1 MSETRTEAGAQPTAP
16 KGAPTGAARVPAR
29 VWWITAV
36 VALGVL
42 GSAGAAIWANA
53 TSADTVQARAVA
65 QEYVDAIAAGDAE
78 TANAHARVAEGQPE
92 SGLLHSD
99 ALREAERVA
108 GAEIDRL
115 RVDPDR
121 GRATGAV
128 EYELDHRRF
137 TDRIELARDADGW
150 YVIDGLTVELSVGW
164 YGDEPPFSIAGF
176 DGVLTG
182 PDAIEVYPAV
192 YEIEAPNEYFEVE
205 GDGRMVAAAASRGL
219 FGDGDETRSYVWT
232 VPTEAYW
239 DELQRQADAWYDE
252 CAKRETVPELR
263 ECGIEVDAPAQL
275 EDAEVEV
282 EIVAYPVVMED
293 YGWKYPDLADGGDF
307 RIRVTSGSAQESRAE
322 GASSGFAGPADVI
335 VELDADGA
343 PQLQIVPY
351 S

>member
-1 MSETRTEAGAQPTAP
+1 MSEIRIEAGAQPPAP
-16 KGAPTGAARVPAR
+16 QSAPAGGSRVPTR
-29 VWWITAV
+29 VWWLTAV
-36 VALGVL
+36 VALCVL
-42 GSAGAAIWANA
+42 GSAGAVIWANA
-53 TSADTVQARAVA
+53 SSEDTVQARAVA

-78 TANAHARVAEGQPE
+78 TANAHARTAERQPE
-92 SGLLHSD
+92 SELLHSD
-99 ALREAERVA
+99 ALSRAERIN
-108 GAEIDRL
+108 GAAIDRL

-121 GRATGAV
+121 GTATGSV

-137 TDRIELARDADGW
+137 IDRIELARDADGW
-150 YVIDGLTVELSVGW
+150 YVLDGLTVELSIGW

-182 PDAIEVYPAV
+182 PSSIEVYPAV

-219 FGDGDETRSYVWT
+219 FGDEGRSRSYVWT

-252 CAKRETVPELR
+252 CAKRETVPELQ
-263 ECGIEVDAPAQL
+263 ECGIELDAPAQL

-307 RIRVTSGSAQESRAE
+307 RVRAASRAAEEPRAE
-322 GASSGFAGPADVI
+322 GASNGFAGPADVL
-335 VELDADGA
+335 VEFDADGA

-351 S
+351 T